1 MNILI
6 PHSWLLEFLDT
17 KAKPEEIGRLLSLSG
32 PSVEAVTRQGNDW
45 VYDIE
50 VTTNRIDMYSVL
62 GIAREAAVILKRNG
76 YSALL
81 RFSLFGE
88 KVRPYAAEVDY
99 LKVKVDKQLCPR
111 FAAVLVENV
120 KVAPSSKD
128 VQDKLTLAGHRPI
141 NNIVD
146 ISNYLMHAYG
156 QPVHVFDYDL
166 IGGPKMILRESRK
179 GEKITTLDGKMFSLP
194 GGDIVIEDGK
204 GRIIDLC
211 GIMGGANSAV
221 SEKTKN
227 VLLFVQKYDP
237 KRIRKTSLKL
247 QQRTAAAQIFE
258 KDPDIEAVLPV
269 LTKGVS
275 LMSKWADGKT
285 RKQVLDIYEKGPAA
299 EAINLPWELM
309 DTYLNHQIKHEEAA
323 EILTN
328 LGFTV
333 SSSRAGISASAPSWL
348 ASGINAS
355 VDLIEEIAR
364 IWGYGKFESLIPE
377 GKIPLTDP
385 GQKLQLESEAKKL
398 AAHLGY
404 VELYTTP
411 LVSVKDVEMLA
422 DKNDSLKLVNPLS
435 DEWVYLRTSLWPGL
449 ITAMKQNEPLLPVS
463 LFELAPV
470 FLKRG
475 TNDLPEEKLRL
486 ALATH
491 RPADVILGHLRA
503 MAKEWGIDVRV
514 DMAEVDN
521 LAGGKSGVVYSNKQ
535 TLGIIGQVS
544 AEVMAGYGLRQPV
557 WIADLDFDLV
567 KKLAANTVSLQLP
580 PKFSAIFEDIT
591 LILPPKTMLGRII
604 EAIRKKSRQ
613 IRSIKIIDR
622 WEDRITLRLEFNSDN
637 KQLTQSE
644 VNDEKGK
651 IYGGVGVPAKGWS
664 APGRGV
670 GVGVVEEFH
679 S

>member
-1 MNILI
+1 MD
-6 PHSWLLEFLDT
+6 FLQTD
-17 KAKPEEIGRLLSLSG
+17 AGPEEIGRMLSLSG
-32 PSVEAVTRQGNDW
+32 PSVESVAKKGKDW

-50 VTTNRIDMYSVL
+50 VTTNRIDMFSVL
-62 GIAREAAVILKRNG
+62 GVAREAAVILKRTG
-76 YSALL
+76 YSASL
-81 RFSLFGE
+81 RSNLAKE
-88 KVRPYAAEVDY
+88 RVRPWVSKVDY
-99 LKVKVDKQLCPR
+99 LDVKVDRRLCPR
-111 FAAVLVENV
+111 FAAALMENV
-120 KVAPSSKD
+120 RVGSSPAEI
-128 VQDKLTLAGHRPI
+128 QNRLTLANHRPI

-166 IGGPKMILRESRK
+166 IGRHKMILRESRR
-179 GEKITTLDGKMFSLP
+179 GEKITTLDGKTFTLP

-204 GRIIDLC
+204 GKLIDLC

-247 QQRTAAAQIFE
+247 QQRTVAAQIFE
-258 KDPDIEAVLPV
+258 KDPDIEAAAAVLAEGIK
-269 LTKGVS
+269 LLS
-275 LMSKWADGKT
+275 RWAGGKP
-285 RKQVLDIYEKGPAA
+285 RNQVLDIYEKEREIKP
-299 EAINLPWELM
+299 ISLSWELM
-309 DTYLNHQIKHEEAA
+309 NTYLNHQVKHEEAWQ
-323 EILTN
+323 ILTD
-328 LGFTV
+328 LGFAV
-333 SSSRAGISASAPSWL
+333 SSNKVAITASAPSWL
-348 ASGINAS
+348 ASGIIAG

-411 LVSVKDVEMLA
+411 LVSVKDVEMLGA
-422 DKNDSLKLVNPLS
+422 KNDSLKLVNPLS

-449 ITAMKQNEPLLPVS
+449 ITAMKQNELLFPVS
-463 LFELAPV
+463 LFELVPV
-470 FLKRG
+470 FLKRD

-486 ALATH
+486 TLATH
-491 RPADVILGHLRA
+491 RGADIILGHLRA

-514 DMAEVDN
+514 EMAEVDN

-557 WIADLDFDLV
+557 WIADWDFDLV

-580 PKFSAIFEDIT
+580 SKFSAIFEDIT
-591 LILPPKTMLGRII
+591 LILPPKTVIGPII
-604 EAIRKKSRQ
+604 EAIQKRSRLIKRVKIVKK
-613 IRSIKIIDR
+613 
-622 WEDRITLRLEFNSDN
+622 WEDRLTLRLEFNSDD
-637 KQLTQSE
+637 KQLTQLE
-644 VNDEKGK
+644 VNNEKQK
-651 IYGGVGVPAKGWS
+651 IYGGVGLGAAV
-664 APGRGV
+664 GV
-670 GVGVVEEFH
+670 GVGEKFQ